1 MFKFLHVA
9 WISNFYIFLADL
21 SLDFIH
27 VILSHLDELL
37 GLRYMVGKLQ
47 MSCFH
52 PNFNHIT
59 ISPVAPD
66 ISQTVHEGLV
76 WHIWQDTFTNF
87 DPLKYYVPKLHLI

>member
-1 MFKFLHVA
+1 MSNTLEKFKLKIIIKKNRIIKKSLHVK
-9 WISNFYIFLADL
+9 ISPCSLNLQFCIFLADF
-21 SLDFIH
+21 SLDFIY

-76 WHIWQDTFTNF
+76 
-87 DPLKYYVPKLHLI
+87 